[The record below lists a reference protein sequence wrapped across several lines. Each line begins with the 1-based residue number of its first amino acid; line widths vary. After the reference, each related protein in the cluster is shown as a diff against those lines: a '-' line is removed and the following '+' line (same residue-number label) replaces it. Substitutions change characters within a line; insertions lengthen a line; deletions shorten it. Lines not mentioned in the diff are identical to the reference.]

1 MTSYKES
8 FTCFFWVYSNWND
21 QRSHHLEHLAVVQ
34 PGSSHRI
41 LSLNINNLLFSSVFT
56 HTCMIFFGK
65 EDFTVKVLQL
75 LVFIFVTVLGYFSFA
90 KNWHCCKSV
99 AELVAS
105 QIAGKSNTRINSKVR
120 WDFLKGFNL
129 QGFSTKKKKKSR
141 ISHLLPIKWLCEA
154 TKTKFQK
161 SK

>member
-1 MTSYKES
+1 M
-8 FTCFFWVYSNWND
+8 
-21 QRSHHLEHLAVVQ
+21 EHLAVVQ

-90 KNWHCCKSV
+90 KN
-99 AELVAS
+99 
-105 QIAGKSNTRINSKVR
+105 
-120 WDFLKGFNL
+120 
-129 QGFSTKKKKKSR
+129 
-141 ISHLLPIKWLCEA
+141 
-154 TKTKFQK
+154 
-161 SK
+161 